1 MLKPFLYQT
10 ENWVISAVNFNIFM
24 ESVVTDSPWS
34 QPLVFVQQ
42 LHIHIDIPHFSCYN
56 CLVFTFLLY
65 SLHSRLKI
73 VASFK
78 TL

>member
-1 MLKPFLYQT
+1 MPKPFLYQT

-24 ESVVTDSPWS
+24 ESVVIDSPWT

-42 LHIHIDIPHFSCYN
+42 LHIHIDITHFSCYN